1 MHTDTATDAATDAG
15 TAIASVPYATL
26 PFTLDDGVSKR
37 AAIGLIVLA
46 TDHTIEY
53 EWRQLLDID
62 GVAFYES
69 RLENAADISAETL
82 AQMDERIAP
91 AVSLIRPG
99 EHMDVIAFG
108 CTSGAMV
115 IGEEQVFAR
124 IREARPGIAATT
136 PITGAL
142 AGCKAL
148 GVQRI
153 ALLTPYV
160 RAINDWM
167 GSYIAERGIEIARI
181 GSFEH
186 PNDNE
191 VARIDEASLKD
202 AIVALGED
210 PTVDAVFVSCT
221 SLRLAAQIPA
231 LEAAIGKPVLSSN
244 HAMAWHALRLAGI
257 DEAMPHL
264 GRLFTV

>member
-1 MHTDTATDAATDAG
+1 MNTDTVT
-15 TAIASVPYATL
+15 TAPVPYARL
-26 PFTLDDGVSKR
+26 PFAFDTGISSR

-53 EWRQLLDID
+53 EWRNMLDID

-69 RLENAADISAETL
+69 RIESPIDITPVLLAE
-82 AQMDERIAP
+82 MDERIAP
-91 AVSLIRPG
+91 SVRLIRPG
-99 EHMDVIAFG
+99 EHLDVVAFG

-124 IREARPGIAATT
+124 IREARPDIAATT

-142 AGCKAL
+142 AACRAL
-148 GVQRI
+148 DVKRI

-160 RAINDWM
+160 REINDWM
-167 GSYIAERGIEIARI
+167 GAYIAERGVAVVRI

-186 PNDNE
+186 QNDNE
-191 VARIDEASLKD
+191 VARIDGASLR
-202 AIVALGED
+202 AAVLALGED
-210 PTVDAVFVSCT
+210 PNVDAVFVSCT

-244 HAMAWHALRLAGI
+244 YAMAWHALRLAGV
-257 DEAMPHL
+257 DDVLPAL